1 MGDGAG
7 ARHARLPDF
16 AAAADPQPARQ
27 RGGALMP
34 RWALGYVRV
43 VEAVNRRVGRAAM
56 YLLFVIMAI
65 LVWSSVTKI
74 FKVPSLWTLEMAQF
88 TLVAYYLLGAP
99 WTMQLGSHVRMD
111 LFYARMSLRRRAWW
125 DVVTVFALLFYLG
138 VMLWGAVA
146 STAYSLEIG
155 ERAPSAWRP
164 WLWPIKLIIAL
175 SFLLMILQAI
185 AHLIRD
191 VATIRGAPIA

>member
-1 MGDGAG
+1 
-7 ARHARLPDF
+7 
-16 AAAADPQPARQ
+16 
-27 RGGALMP
+27 MP
-34 RWALGYVRV
+34 RWATGYVRV
-43 VEAVNRRVGRAAM
+43 VEAVNRRVGRFAM

-65 LVWSSVTKI
+65 LAWSSVTKV

-111 LFYARMSLRRRAWW
+111 LLYARMPPRRQAIW
-125 DVVTVFALLFYLG
+125 DVFTVFALLFYLG
-138 VMLWGAVA
+138 VMLWGAVE
-146 STAYSLEIG
+146 STAYSVAMG

-164 WLWPIKLIIAL
+164 YLWPIKVIICI
-175 SFLLMILQAI
+175 SFVLMILQAI

-191 VATIRGAPIA
+191 IATIRGAPIA